1 MPPAASP
8 RGTLLAK
15 LLAATLGPTV
25 LVLAGFGFFAHDVA
39 RRTLEDELGRR
50 LGAAAV
56 GAALQVLPEQIE
68 ALRSVGE
75 DSLTHERI
83 LRVLGQARQQFALR
97 RVALVAA
104 DLSGRG
110 DTDGTIPLGARA
122 HEFAADAVEIERAA
136 AGAPVASPLF
146 VGHDGQPYKRAYAPV
161 GPPGAVAGFAV
172 VEASAD
178 YLTSLARF
186 RRWLAGAGALG
197 LASIVLLTVL
207 MARRLTGPLGRLA
220 GAAERIGRGDLEA
233 AVPVET
239 RDEVG
244 QLAARLDEMRAA
256 LRARDERLQMMLAG
270 IAHEVRNPLGGLELY
285 AGLLREGLGGQTE
298 RLAEVARVER
308 EIAYLKNVVSDF
320 LEYARRPQP
329 DLTPLPVGE
338 LLHEVAEVARGGDGR
353 AARIEVE
360 APEGLTARADRSQ
373 LRRALLNLVRNAM
386 MAAGPDG
393 HVVLAASPQAGGVRC
408 EVRDSGP
415 GVPPELC
422 QRIFDPFF
430 TTREKGTGLGL
441 AFVREI
447 VRDHGGAIAV
457 DQAPE
462 GGARFHFLLPTG
474 GT

>member
-1 MPPAASP
+1 MPPSPSP

-15 LLAATLGPTV
+15 LLAATLVPTV
-25 LVLAGFGFFAHDVA
+25 LVLAAFGFLAHDVA

-50 LGAAAV
+50 LGAAAA
-56 GAALQVLPEQIE
+56 GAALLVLPEQIE
-68 ALRSVGE
+68 DLRSVGE
-75 DSLTHERI
+75 DSLTYERI
-83 LRVLGQARQQFALR
+83 QRVLGQARQQFALR
-97 RVALVAA
+97 RVVLVAA

-110 DTDGTIPLGARA
+110 DTDGTIALGARA

-136 AGAPVASPLF
+136 AGGPVASPLF

-197 LASIVLLTVL
+197 LGIIVLLTVL

-285 AGLLREGLGGQTE
+285 AGLLREGLAGQPD

-308 EIAYLKNVVSDF
+308 EIGLPEERRQRLPGVRPPAP
-320 LEYARRPQP
+320 ARA
-329 DLTPLPVGE
+329 GA
-338 LLHEVAEVARGGDGR
+338 VAAGRAAARGGRGR
-353 AARIEVE
+353 ARRRRPGGAHRG
-360 APEGLTARADRSQ
+360 AGPRRPDRPGRSQ
-373 LRRALLNLVRNAM
+373 PAAPGAAEPGAQRHGGGGSGRPRGAGGQPRGRRRAL
-386 MAAGPDG
+386 
-393 HVVLAASPQAGGVRC
+393 
-408 EVRDSGP
+408 
-415 GVPPELC
+415 
-422 QRIFDPFF
+422 
-430 TTREKGTGLGL
+430 
-441 AFVREI
+441 
-447 VRDHGGAIAV
+447 
-457 DQAPE
+457 
-462 GGARFHFLLPTG
+462 
-474 GT
+474 